1 MQELAWKLDWN
12 LLRTYMVIVQ
22 EGSITG
28 AANRLSLAQ
37 PSVSNALKRLEVRL
51 EKKLIY
57 RGPGRFELTK
67 PGRLLFEE
75 CEEIFGSVS
84 RLTVL
89 MRDVQEELT
98 GHVRISMASHI
109 TCPIVDNT
117 LADFHANHPKVTFNM
132 QVLKSRDVER
142 SVLQKEAS
150 FGLSL
155 AMERNSRLQ
164 YTHFY
169 REYFGF
175 FCGPGHHL
183 FGVEGVDM
191 AQLLNESIVSFQ
203 SDQLSDA
210 LRPVA
215 LLRVAEGM
223 RGPVVGTSSH
233 LEEVKRMIINGL
245 GIGPLPIHVVSRDVR
260 DGLLWRLPPY
270 DARLAIDVNLITNPR
285 AHLSRAESELTEQL
299 IMTIGNF
306 SLEER
311 TYEQ

>member
-28 AANRLSLAQ
+28 AANRLSQTQ
-37 PSVSNALKRLEVRL
+37 PSISNALKRLEERL

-57 RGPGRFELTK
+57 RGPSRFELTK
-67 PGRLLFEE
+67 PGSLLFEE
-75 CEEIFGSVS
+75 CEEIYGSVS

-109 TCPIVDNT
+109 TSPIVDSA

-132 QVLKSRDVER
+132 QVLTSRKVQR
-142 SVLQKEAS
+142 SVLQKDAG
-150 FGLSL
+150 FGMSL
-155 AMERNSRLQ
+155 EMERNPRLD
-164 YTHFY
+164 YTHLY
-169 REYFGF
+169 REHFGF

-183 FGVEGVDM
+183 FGVEDIDI
-191 AQLLNESIVSFQ
+191 AELRNESMVSFE

-215 LLRVAEGM
+215 LLRTTEGM

-245 GIGPLPIHVVSRDVR
+245 GIGPLPVHVVNRDIE

-270 DARLAIDVNLITNPR
+270 DSKLAVDVNLVTNPR
-285 AHLSRAESELTEQL
+285 AHLSRAESGLIEQL
-299 IMTIGNF
+299 IKATHNH
-306 SLEER
+306 SLAER
-311 TYEQ
+311 TYG

>member
-1 MQELAWKLDWN
+1 
-12 LLRTYMVIVQ
+12 MVIVQ
-22 EGSITG
+22 EGSITT

-37 PSVSNALKRLEVRL
+37 PSVSNALKRLEERL
-51 EKKLIY
+51 GKKLIY
-57 RGPGRFELTK
+57 RGPGRFDLTK

-117 LADFHANHPKVTFNM
+117 LAEFHAIHPKVTFNI

-155 AMERNSRLQ
+155 DMDRNPRLQ

-175 FCGPGHHL
+175 FCGPEHPL
-183 FGVEGVDM
+183 FGVENVDM
-191 AQLLNESIVSFQ
+191 TQLQTESIVSFQ

-210 LRPVA
+210 LRPIA
-215 LLRVAEGM
+215 LLRVAKNM

-233 LEEVKRMIINGL
+233 LEEVKRMIVNGL
-245 GIGPLPIHVVSRDVR
+245 GIGPLPIHVVSRDIR

-270 DARLAIDVNLITNPR
+270 DTSLAIDVNLITNPR

-299 IMTIGNF
+299 INTIGKF
-306 SLEER
+306 TLEER
-311 TYEQ
+311 SYG

>member
-1 MQELAWKLDWN
+1 MQKLAWKLDWN

-28 AANRLSLAQ
+28 AANKLSLAQ
-37 PSVSNALKRLEVRL
+37 PSVSNALKRLEERL

-75 CEEIFGSVS
+75 CEEIFGTVS

-98 GHVRISMASHI
+98 GHVHISMASHI
-109 TCPIVDNT
+109 TCPIVDNA
-117 LADFHANHPKVTFNM
+117 LANYHANHPKVTFNM

-142 SVLQKEAS
+142 SVLQKDAS
-150 FGLSL
+150 FGMLL
-155 AMERNSRLQ
+155 AMEQNPRLH
-164 YTHFY
+164 YTHLF
-169 REYFGF
+169 REHFGF
-175 FCGPGHHL
+175 FCGPGHRL
-183 FGVEGVDM
+183 FGVNDVDM
-191 AQLLNESIVSFQ
+191 SQLHDESMVSFQ

-215 LLRVAEGM
+215 VLRVSEDM
-223 RGPVVGTSSH
+223 RGPVVGTSSN

-245 GIGPLPIHVVSRDVR
+245 GIGPLPVHVVSRDVR

-270 DARLAIDVNLITNPR
+270 DSRLAIDVNLVTNPR
-285 AHLSRAESELTEQL
+285 AHLSRAESGLIDQL
-299 IMTIGNF
+299 ITTTSTL
-306 SLEER
+306 SLKER
-311 TYEQ
+311 TYG

>member
-12 LLRTYMVIVQ
+12 LLRTFMVIVQ

-37 PSVSNALKRLEVRL
+37 PSVSNALKRLEERL

-67 PGRLLFEE
+67 PGRLLFDE
-75 CEEIFGSVS
+75 CEEIFGTVS

-89 MRDVQEELT
+89 MRNVQEELT
-98 GHVRISMASHI
+98 GHIRISMASHI
-109 TCPIVDNT
+109 TCPIVDNA
-117 LADFHANHPKVTFNM
+117 LADFHTHHPKVTFNM
-132 QVLKSRDVER
+132 QVLTSRDVQR
-142 SVLQKEAS
+142 SVLQKDAG

-155 AMERNSRLQ
+155 AMERNPRLN
-164 YTHFY
+164 YTHLY
-169 REYFGF
+169 REHFGF

-183 FGVEGVDM
+183 FGVETKDM
-191 AQLLNESIVSFQ
+191 SLLHDEPMVSFQ

-215 LLRVAEGM
+215 LLRITEGM

-245 GIGPLPIHVVSRDVR
+245 GIGPLPVHVVSRDIR
-260 DGLLWRLPPY
+260 DGILWRLPPH
-270 DARLAIDVNLITNPR
+270 DSRLAIDVNLVTNPR
-285 AHLSRAESELTEQL
+285 AHLSRAESGLIDQL
-299 IMTIGNF
+299 IKATSNL
-306 SLEER
+306 SLSER
-311 TYEQ
+311 TYG

>member
-1 MQELAWKLDWN
+1 MQEIAWKLDWN

-37 PSVSNALKRLEVRL
+37 PSVSNALKRLEDRL

-67 PGRLLFEE
+67 PGSLLFEE
-75 CEEIFGSVS
+75 CEEIFGTVS
-84 RLTVL
+84 RLMIL
-89 MRDVQEELT
+89 MRDVEEELT
-98 GHVRISMASHI
+98 GHIRISMASHI
-109 TCPIVDNT
+109 ACPIVDDA
-117 LADFHANHPKVTFNM
+117 LADFHTRHPKVTFNM
-132 QVLKSRDVER
+132 QVLKSRAVER
-142 SVLQKEAS
+142 SVMQKDAS
-150 FGLSL
+150 FGMSL
-155 AMERNSRLQ
+155 AMERNPRLE
-164 YTHFY
+164 YTHLY
-169 REYFGF
+169 REHFGF

-183 FGVEGVDM
+183 FGVDDVEVS
-191 AQLLNESIVSFQ
+191 QLRNESMVSFQ

-215 LLRVAEGM
+215 LLRISENM

-245 GIGPLPIHVVSRDVR
+245 GIGPLPVHVVNRDIR

-270 DARLAIDVNLITNPR
+270 DSRLAIDVNLVTNPR
-285 AHLSRAESELTEQL
+285 AHLSRAESGLIDQL
-299 IMTIGNF
+299 IKTTNNL
-306 SLEER
+306 SLSER
-311 TYEQ
+311 TYG

>member
-1 MQELAWKLDWN
+1 MKELAWKLDWN

-37 PSVSNALKRLEVRL
+37 PSVSNALKRLEERL
-51 EKKLIY
+51 QKKLIY

-67 PGRLLFEE
+67 PGRLLFDE

-84 RLTVL
+84 RLTIL

-117 LADFHANHPKVTFNM
+117 LADFHATHPKVTFNM

-155 AMERNSRLQ
+155 AMEHNSRLQ

-169 REYFGF
+169 RECFGF

-183 FGVEGVDM
+183 FGLEGVEM
-191 AQLLNESIVSFQ
+191 EQLLDESIVSFQ

-215 LLRVAEGM
+215 MMRVAEGM

-245 GIGPLPIHVVSRDVR
+245 GIGPLPVHVVSRDIR

-270 DARLAIDVNLITNPR
+270 DTRLVIDVNLITNPR
-285 AHLSRAESELTEQL
+285 AHLSRAESELTKQL
-299 IMTIGNF
+299 IKTIGNF
-306 SLEER
+306 SLKER
-311 TYEQ
+311 TYG

>member
-28 AANRLSLAQ
+28 ASNRLSLAQ
-37 PSVSNALKRLEVRL
+37 PSVSNALKRLEERL

-57 RGPGRFELTK
+57 RSPGRFELTK
-67 PGRLLFEE
+67 PGHLLFKE
-75 CEEIFGSVS
+75 CEEIFGTVS

-98 GHVRISMASHI
+98 GHVHISMASHI
-109 TCPIVDNT
+109 TCPILDDA
-117 LADFHANHPKVTFNM
+117 LADFHTHHPKVTFNM

-150 FGLSL
+150 FGMSL
-155 AMERNSRLQ
+155 AMERNPRLV
-164 YTHFY
+164 YTHLF
-169 REYFGF
+169 REHFGF

-183 FGVEGVDM
+183 FGVDDVDM
-191 AQLLNESIVSFQ
+191 SQLHNESMVSFQ

-215 LLRVAEGM
+215 LLRVTEDM
-223 RGPVVGTSSH
+223 RGPVVGTSSN

-245 GIGPLPIHVVSRDVR
+245 GIGPLPVHVVSRDIR

-270 DARLAIDVNLITNPR
+270 DSRLAIDVNLVTHPR
-285 AHLSRAESELTEQL
+285 AHLSRAESGLIDQL
-299 IMTIGNF
+299 IMTINNL
-306 SLEER
+306 SLKER
-311 TYEQ
+311 TYG

>member
-37 PSVSNALKRLEVRL
+37 PSVSNALKRLEERL

-57 RGPGRFELTK
+57 RGPGRFDMTK

-98 GHVRISMASHI
+98 GQVRISMASHI

-142 SVLQKEAS
+142 TVLQKEAS

-169 REYFGF
+169 REHFGF
-175 FCGPGHHL
+175 FCGPGHPL
-183 FGVEGVDM
+183 FGVKDVDI
-191 AQLLNESIVSFQ
+191 AQLHNESMVSFQ

-215 LLRVAEGM
+215 MLRIAEGM
-223 RGPVVGTSSH
+223 RGPTVGTSSH

-245 GIGPLPIHVVSRDVR
+245 GIGPLPIHVVKRDIR

-299 IMTIGNF
+299 IKTIGSF
-306 SLEER
+306 SLKER
-311 TYEQ
+311 TYG

>member
-1 MQELAWKLDWN
+1 MQEIAWKLDWN

-37 PSVSNALKRLEVRL
+37 PSVSNALKRLEDRL

-67 PGRLLFEE
+67 PGSLLFEE
-75 CEEIFGSVS
+75 CEEIFGTVS
-84 RLTVL
+84 RLMIL
-89 MRDVQEELT
+89 MRDVEEELT
-98 GHVRISMASHI
+98 GHIRISMASHI
-109 TCPIVDNT
+109 VCPIVDDA
-117 LADFHANHPKVTFNM
+117 LADFHARHPKVTFNM
-132 QVLKSRDVER
+132 QVLKSRAVER
-142 SVLQKEAS
+142 SVMQKDAS
-150 FGLSL
+150 FGMSL
-155 AMERNSRLQ
+155 AMERNPRLE
-164 YTHFY
+164 YTHLY
-169 REYFGF
+169 REHFGF

-183 FGVEGVDM
+183 FGVDFEVS
-191 AQLLNESIVSFQ
+191 QLRNESMVSFQ

-215 LLRVAEGM
+215 LLRISENM

-245 GIGPLPIHVVSRDVR
+245 GIGPLPVHVVNRDIR

-270 DARLAIDVNLITNPR
+270 DSRLAIDVNLVTNPR
-285 AHLSRAESELTEQL
+285 AHLSRAESGLIDQL
-299 IMTIGNF
+299 IKTTNNL
-306 SLEER
+306 SLSER
-311 TYEQ
+311 TYG

>member
-1 MQELAWKLDWN
+1 MNDLVWKLDWN
-12 LLRTYMVIVQ
+12 LLRTYTVVVQ
-22 EGSITG
+22 EGSITN
-28 AANRLSLAQ
+28 AANKLSLAQ
-37 PSVSNALKRLEVRL
+37 PSVSNALKRLEERL
-51 EKKLIY
+51 GKKLIY

-67 PGRLLFEE
+67 PGRLLFDE

-84 RLTVL
+84 RITVL
-89 MRDVQEELT
+89 MREVEEELK
-98 GHVRISMASHI
+98 GEIRISMASHI

-117 LADFHANHPKVTFNM
+117 LAEFHAAHPKVTFNM
-132 QVLKSRDVER
+132 RVLKSNEVER
-142 SVLQKEAS
+142 AVLQKDAS

-155 AMERNSRLQ
+155 DMDRNPRLQ

-169 REYFGF
+169 RERFGF

-183 FGVEGVDM
+183 FGVKDINMTEL
-191 AQLLNESIVSFQ
+191 ANESIVSFS
-203 SDQLSDA
+203 SDSLSDA

-215 LLRVAEGM
+215 MLRVSEGM

-245 GIGPLPIHVVSRDVR
+245 GIGPLPIHVVSSDIR

-270 DARLAIDVNLITNPR
+270 DARLSVDVNLVTNPR
-285 AHLSRAESELTEQL
+285 ANLSRAEAELIKQL
-299 IMTIGNF
+299 VSTIGKF

-311 TYEQ
+311 TFG

>member
-22 EGSITG
+22 EGSITT

-37 PSVSNALKRLEVRL
+37 PSVSNALKRLEERL
-51 EKKLIY
+51 GKKLIY
-57 RGPGRFELTK
+57 RGPGRFDLTK

-117 LADFHANHPKVTFNM
+117 LADFHAIHPKVTFNM

-155 AMERNSRLQ
+155 DMDRNPRLQ

-175 FCGPGHHL
+175 FCGPEHPL
-183 FGVEGVDM
+183 FGVENVDM
-191 AQLLNESIVSFQ
+191 TQLQTESIVSFQ

-210 LRPVA
+210 LRPIA
-215 LLRVAEGM
+215 LLRVAKNM

-233 LEEVKRMIINGL
+233 LEEVKRMIVNGL
-245 GIGPLPIHVVSRDVR
+245 GIGPLPIHVVSRDIR

-270 DARLAIDVNLITNPR
+270 DTSLAIDVNLITNPR

-299 IMTIGNF
+299 INTIGKF
-306 SLEER
+306 TLEER
-311 TYEQ
+311 SYG

>member
-37 PSVSNALKRLEVRL
+37 PSVSNALKRLEERL
-51 EKKLIY
+51 GKKLIY
-57 RGPGRFELTK
+57 RGPGRFDLTK

-109 TCPIVDNT
+109 TCPILDNS
-117 LADFHANHPKVTFNM
+117 LADFHANHPRVTFNM

-155 AMERNSRLQ
+155 DMERNSRLK

-169 REYFGF
+169 REHFGF

-183 FGVEGVDM
+183 FGVEDVDM
-191 AQLLNESIVSFQ
+191 VQLHNESMVSFQ

-215 LLRVAEGM
+215 LLRIAEGM

-245 GIGPLPIHVVSRDVR
+245 GIGPLPIHVVSRDIR

-270 DARLAIDVNLITNPR
+270 DATLAIDVNLVTNPR
-285 AHLSRAESELTEQL
+285 AHLTRAESELTEHL

-306 SLEER
+306 SLKER
-311 TYEQ
+311 TYG

>member
-22 EGSITG
+22 EGSITT

-37 PSVSNALKRLEVRL
+37 PSVSNALKRLEERL
-51 EKKLIY
+51 GKKLIY
-57 RGPGRFELTK
+57 RGPGRFDLTE
-67 PGRLLFEE
+67 PGRLLFDE

-117 LADFHANHPKVTFNM
+117 LADFHATHPKVTFNM

-155 AMERNSRLQ
+155 DMDRNPRLQ

-175 FCGPGHHL
+175 FCGPEHPL
-183 FGVEGVDM
+183 FGVENVDM
-191 AQLLNESIVSFQ
+191 TQLQTESIVSFQ

-215 LLRVAEGM
+215 LLRVAENM
-223 RGPVVGTSSH
+223 RGSVVGTSSH
-233 LEEVKRMIINGL
+233 LEEVKRMIVNGL

-270 DARLAIDVNLITNPR
+270 DTSLAIDVNLITNPR
-285 AHLSRAESELTEQL
+285 AHLSRAESELTKQL
-299 IMTIGNF
+299 INTIGNF
-306 SLEER
+306 TLEER
-311 TYEQ
+311 SYG

>member
-1 MQELAWKLDWN
+1 MSELAWKLDWN

-37 PSVSNALKRLEVRL
+37 PSVSNALKRLEGRL
-51 EKKLIY
+51 EKKLIQ

-67 PGRLLFEE
+67 PGRLLFVE
-75 CEEIFGSVS
+75 CEEIFGTVS

-109 TCPIVDNT
+109 TCPIVDNA
-117 LADFHANHPKVTFNM
+117 LANFHANHPKVTFNM
-132 QVLKSRDVER
+132 QVLKSRYVER

-150 FGLSL
+150 FGMSL
-155 AMERNSRLQ
+155 AMEENSRLQ
-164 YTHFY
+164 YLHLY
-169 REYFGF
+169 REHFGF

-183 FGVEGVDM
+183 FGVVGNDM
-191 AQLLNESIVSFQ
+191 SQLRNEPMVSFQ

-233 LEEVKRMIINGL
+233 LEEVRRMIINGL
-245 GIGPLPIHVVSRDVR
+245 GIGPLPVHVVSRDVR

-270 DARLAIDVNLITNPR
+270 DSRLAIDVNLVTNPR
-285 AHLSRAESELTEQL
+285 AHLSRAESGLIEQL
-299 IMTIGNF
+299 IMTTSNL

-311 TYEQ
+311 TYG

>member
-1 MQELAWKLDWN
+1 MQQLAWKLDWN
-12 LLRTYMVIVQ
+12 LLRTYMVIVH
-22 EGSITG
+22 EGSITA

-37 PSVSNALKRLEVRL
+37 PSVSNALKRLEERL
-51 EKKLIY
+51 GKKLIY
-57 RGPGRFELTK
+57 RSPGRFDLTA
-67 PGRLLFEE
+67 PGRLLLEVF
-75 CEEIFGSVS
+75 EEIFGSVS

-117 LADFHANHPKVTFNM
+117 LADFHASHPKVTFNM

-142 SVLQKEAS
+142 SVLQKDAS

-155 AMERNSRLQ
+155 VMERNSRLQ

-169 REYFGF
+169 REHFGF

-183 FGVEGVDM
+183 FGVENIKM
-191 AQLLNESIVSFQ
+191 AQLHNESMVSFQ

-215 LLRVAEGM
+215 MLRIAEGM
-223 RGPVVGTSSH
+223 RGQVVGTSSH

-270 DARLAIDVNLITNPR
+270 DATLAIDVNLVTNPR
-285 AHLSRAESELTEQL
+285 AHLSRAESELTKLL
-299 IMTIGNF
+299 IKTIGDF
-306 SLEER
+306 SLKER
-311 TYEQ
+311 TYG